1 MHTRRNHEKKPSAKD
16 FENRPITRGDID
28 AGRLI
33 PRKRGTNGAVL
44 PAKQRV
50 NIYLDSAVVEHFKA
64 QAGARGYQT
73 LVNESLKDAMRGE
86 RIEDAV
92 RRAVRAE
99 LEALKRAA

>member
-1 MHTRRNHEKKPSAKD
+1 MKKKLTAKD
-16 FENRPITRGDID
+16 FENQPISRGDID

-33 PRKRGTNGAVL
+33 PRTRSANGAVL

-50 NIYLDSAVVEHFKA
+50 NIYLDSAVVAHFKA

-73 LVNESLKDAMRGE
+73 LINESLKDAIRGE
-86 RIEDAV
+86 RIEDTV

-99 LEALKRAA
+99 LAALKRAP